1 MQGHGKVDTLAIQH
15 FQELKEAWQ
24 FEHDAHLRLDHIAQE
39 LLEEVSELKS
49 RVSDLERDVD
59 LEATRYE

>member
-24 FEHDAHLRLDHIAQE
+24 FEHDAHTRLDQTTQALAE
-39 LLEEVSELKS
+39 DVSRLKS
-49 RVSDLERDVD
+49 RVSDLEREVD
-59 LEATRYE
+59 LEATR